1 MNVIIQFVGAL
12 FILVPFA
19 LLQLRRT
26 TTQSWLY
33 LWLNLIGAAILA
45 WAAWVGAQWGF
56 VILEG
61 VWGLAALVGIVRR
74 MIVEK

>member
-1 MNVIIQFVGAL
+1 MDLVIQFVGAL
-12 FILVPFA
+12 AILVPFA

-33 LWLNLIGAAILA
+33 LWLNLIGAGILG
-45 WAAWVGAQWGF
+45 WSAWVGAQWGF

-61 VWGLAALVGIVRR
+61 VWGLASLVSIIRR
-74 MIVEK
+74 WVAEK

>member
-1 MNVIIQFVGAL
+1 MEVAIQFVGAL
-12 FILVPFA
+12 AILVPFA

-33 LWLNLIGAAILA
+33 LWLNLVGAAILA
-45 WAAWVGAQWGF
+45 WSAWVGAQWGF

-61 VWGLAALVGIVRR
+61 VWGLASLAGIVRR
-74 MIVEK
+74 AVGEK